1 MGWPYYFGQGVGGGR
16 GGGSPERG
24 EYGVAMECPN
34 FEFLLGIG
42 LNLGCILK
50 LGWPWGGLGHP
61 TPHPVHPVHHIGD
74 IYYAF
79 APKLERI

>member
-1 MGWPYYFGQGVGGGR
+1 MGWPER
-16 GGGSPERG
+16 GG
-24 EYGVAMECPN
+24 YGVAMGCPN

-50 LGWPWGGLGHP
+50 LGWPSV
-61 TPHPVHPVHHIGD
+61 HPVHPIGD

-79 APKLERI
+79 APTTRKFIISGFT